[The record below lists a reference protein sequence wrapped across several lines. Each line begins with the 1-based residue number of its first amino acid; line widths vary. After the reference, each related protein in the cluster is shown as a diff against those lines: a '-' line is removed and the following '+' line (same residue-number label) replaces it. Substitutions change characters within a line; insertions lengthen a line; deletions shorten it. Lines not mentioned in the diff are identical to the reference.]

1 MVHKMPSYDI
11 LIDGKPRK
19 IELTKTNE
27 RAFTVKIDDKS
38 LNVEL
43 LTDDFDLEK
52 KFSIKIND
60 KTYAVE
66 LPKFDREKLFPIK
79 VEEATFKAEVKT
91 PTTKTALIAFEPTPL
106 TPTRRTPAQKQV
118 VEGAVAA
125 PMTGKIVSIKVKK
138 GDQVKAGQVLCVI
151 EAMKME
157 NEIIASK
164 TGSIQ
169 EVNVSEGS
177 SVSEGEVLFVIG

>member
-19 IELTKTNE
+19 IELTKTSE
-27 RAFTVKIDDKS
+27 RSFAVKIDDKS

-60 KTYAVE
+60 KAYAVE
-66 LPKFDREKLFPIK
+66 LPKFEREKLFPIK

-91 PTTKTALIAFEPTPL
+91 PTAKTALAAFEIPL
-106 TPTRRTPAQKQV
+106 TPTKRTLVHKQA
-118 VEGAVAA
+118 VEGAVVA

-157 NEIIASK
+157 NEIVASK

-169 EVNVSEGS
+169 EVNVSGGS
-177 SVSEGEVLFVIG
+177 SVNEGDVLFVIG